1 MKDLTSLPGGVR
13 FALVRLV
20 LKNTILMF
28 GFFALWFRYGLPIK
42 FVVVRLRPNKNKKA
56 SGGGGGC
63 GGVVGGGGGDG
74 WLWWW

>member
-1 MKDLTSLPGGVR
+1 MKDLTSLPGE
-13 FALVRLV
+13 FV
-20 LKNTILMF
+20 LHLYGFEKYYVDVLF

-42 FVVVRLRPNKNKKA
+42 FVVVRLRPNKNKK
-56 SGGGGGC
+56 GGGGGC